1 MWGEVRWGDT
11 VGCPAL
17 GVAMWGD
24 VRWGAVRCGEVRW
37 GNAMCGEGRGGDK
50 RWGEVGAACDCV
62 RFA

>member
-50 RWGEVGAACDCV
+50 R
-62 RFA
+62 